1 MGIFGKKKEI
11 FDEKQNKEIVSAIQD
26 AEKMTSGEVRVY
38 IELKC
43 QYVEALDRAHELF
56 YHLKME
62 ETKER
67 NGVLVYV
74 AMKDRQFAILGDK
87 GIHEK
92 VGNRFW
98 QEQLNEMRNNFKE
111 AHYITGITT
120 AVRAIG
126 SSLKKYFP
134 YQSDDE
140 NELSDDV
147 IYG

>member
-1 MGIFGKKKEI
+1 MGIFKKKAI
-11 FDEKQNKEIVSAIQD
+11 FNEDQNKRIVKAIED

-43 QYVEALDRAHELF
+43 KYVDALDRAHEIFQQLN
-56 YHLKME
+56 ME
-62 ETKER
+62 NTKER

-92 VGNRFW
+92 VGDSFW
-98 QEQLNEMRNNFKE
+98 KEQRNDMLQHFQKGKF
-111 AHYITGITT
+111 IDGISS
-120 AVRAIG
+120 AVRSIG
-126 SSLKKYFP
+126 ASLKSYFP
-134 YQSDDE
+134 HQSDDE
-140 NELSDDV
+140 NELPDDV